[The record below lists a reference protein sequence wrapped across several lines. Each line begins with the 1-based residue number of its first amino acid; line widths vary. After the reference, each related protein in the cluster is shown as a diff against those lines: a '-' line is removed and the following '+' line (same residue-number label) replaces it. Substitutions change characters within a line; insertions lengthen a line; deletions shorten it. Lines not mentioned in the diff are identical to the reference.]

1 MKTTRIYLP
10 LLLALAIATGIFIG
24 RRMNYPNRPVAFA
37 SQDMREQKLREII
50 SYIDYDYVDE
60 VNTDSLLDLTITDL
74 LHKLDPH
81 SSYITQRDVQ
91 KNVESLS
98 GSFDGVGIEY
108 IINQDTLVI
117 LRVVPNGPSA
127 KAGLKGG
134 DRLLAID
141 EVKVAGVLLPES
153 EYPGYLKGARGSS
166 IDVTYFR
173 PLTKTTKTT
182 KVTRDKIALKSIDVA
197 YMIDKNTGFIKI
209 NRFAETTTSEFHAAI
224 RLLKKKGATKLILD
238 LRDNPGGL
246 LKGAIEIADAFLD
259 KDQLIV
265 YTENR
270 NNQTRYT
277 YATKKGDFIKGDV
290 VVLINENSASA
301 SEIVAGALQDND
313 RAVLVGRRSFGKGL
327 VQEEIELKDGSRVRL
342 TTARYYTPTGR
353 SIQKPYTNG
362 FEEYQRETYNRFKNG
377 ELIEADSTVFE
388 PVQKFTTPKG
398 KVVYGGGGIM
408 PDVFV
413 PIDTSTKALG
423 ILYHYFSLGQVDR
436 FAFGYVDKHRQEL
449 SQWQFDNFLNKFE
462 ITDSTMKAL
471 LEFAGINT
479 AKFTLDAFTERV
491 LKTRLKAMIARN
503 IWGDSGM
510 YPILFTEDPMVLQA
524 REALTTKP

>member
-1 MKTTRIYLP
+1 
-10 LLLALAIATGIFIG
+10 
-24 RRMNYPNRPVAFA
+24 
-37 SQDMREQKLREII
+37 
-50 SYIDYDYVDE
+50 
-60 VNTDSLLDLTITDL
+60 
-74 LHKLDPH
+74 
-81 SSYITQRDVQ
+81 
-91 KNVESLS
+91 
-98 GSFDGVGIEY
+98 
-108 IINQDTLVI
+108 
-117 LRVVPNGPSA
+117 
-127 KAGLKGG
+127 
-134 DRLLAID
+134 
-141 EVKVAGVLLPES
+141 
-153 EYPGYLKGARGSS
+153 
-166 IDVTYFR
+166 
-173 PLTKTTKTT
+173 
-182 KVTRDKIALKSIDVA
+182 
-197 YMIDKNTGFIKI
+197 
-209 NRFAETTTSEFHAAI
+209 
-224 RLLKKKGATKLILD
+224 
-238 LRDNPGGL
+238 
-246 LKGAIEIADAFLD
+246 
-259 KDQLIV
+259 
-265 YTENR
+265 
-270 NNQTRYT
+270 
-277 YATKKGDFIKGDV
+277 
-290 VVLINENSASA
+290 
-301 SEIVAGALQDND
+301 
-313 RAVLVGRRSFGKGL
+313 